1 MADRMKRDLEEER
14 REYGGDTLDETSL
27 PNDPL
32 ELFSTW
38 LDQAFESGNPD
49 PTAMILS
56 TVERNGQPSSRI
68 VLLKKVEDGKFV
80 FFTNYHSRKA
90 REIRARPRVAALFY
104 WPELNRQVKVT
115 GTAGP
120 VDDADSDH
128 YFNKRP
134 YESRIS
140 AWASPQSEEIPNRQY
155 LEKEFEKYRKRYR
168 DPENVPRPAYWG
180 GYAIYPA
187 RIEFWQGVRRRL
199 HDRIEYTKKEE
210 RWSMARLAP

>member
-1 MADRMKRDLEEER
+1 MKRDLGEER
-14 REYGGDTLDETSL
+14 REYGENTLDETGL
-27 PNDPL
+27 PKDPL

-38 LDQAFESGNPD
+38 LDEAFEAGNPD
-49 PTAMILS
+49 PTAMTLS

-68 VLLKKVEDGKFV
+68 VLLKKVENGKLV

-90 REIRARPRVAALFY
+90 REIRARVRVAVNFY
-104 WPELNRQVKVT
+104 WPELDRQVKIA
-115 GTAGP
+115 GTARP

-155 LEKEFEKYRKRYR
+155 IEKEFEKYKKRYR
-168 DPENVPRPAYWG
+168 DRENVPRPAYWG
-180 GYAIYPA
+180 GYAISPT
-187 RIEFWQGVRRRL
+187 RIEFWQGRSRRV

-210 RWSMARLAP
+210 RWSFVRLAP